1 MRYLYAP
8 KTPVSMKKDRIS
20 LLILVFEIVGIVA
33 MHATKQN
40 ATETANKTAD
50 HIRPTPVFSTTTL
63 PSNNMVLFMNGYS
76 RK

>member
-8 KTPVSMKKDRIS
+8 KTPVSMKKERIS

-63 PSNNMVLFMNGYS
+63 PSNNMVLFMNGFS

>member
-1 MRYLYAP
+1 MRYLHAP

-20 LLILVFEIVGIVA
+20 LLILLFEIVGIVA

-40 ATETANKTAD
+40 AAEITNRPAD
-50 HIRPTPVFSTTTL
+50 HIKPAPVFSTTTL

-76 RK
+76 HK